1 MYGLR
6 VICKCFFFFKQ
17 KTAYEMRIS
26 DGSSDVCSSVLLQ
39 SDGRGWPYDLPPIV
53 FEDRSLIVTRFRS
66 GLRAASF
73 VEFGRSDDP
82 PDPRKWRRL
91 HAHADALGLPIG
103 ADAQPWMGARPT
115 LPDYLPAIGRSTRA
129 VNLFYAFGPQH
140 PGLTPGPIPAEPLAA
155 LVTGGRPAPDPAPFH
170 LDRF

>member
-39 SDGRGWPYDLPPIV
+39 SDGRGWPDDLPPIV

-82 PDPRKWRRL
+82 PDTRKWRRL
-91 HAHADALGLPIG
+91 HAHAEPLGLPIG
-103 ADAQPWMGARPT
+103 AVAQPRLRCGPT
-115 LPDYLPAIGRSTRA
+115 QAEVRERVAVGRRS
-129 VNLFYAFGPQH
+129 
-140 PGLTPGPIPAEPLAA
+140 
-155 LVTGGRPAPDPAPFH
+155 GGRVSVVGPRAFKK
-170 LDRF
+170 